1 MQGEFEAGN
10 YHRAFKHFILSRTSS
25 KREEEEKGCER
36 ESVLFLQLRLD
47 CRYCS
52 FASDSIAVTFVIG
65 LGDRKDTFS
74 GDTAV
79 RKLVRDR

>member
-10 YHRAFKHFILSRTSS
+10 YHRAFKHFILAATIS

-47 CRYCS
+47 CSYCS
-52 FASDSIAVTFVIG
+52 FADGDSDCSDVCHWSWRPQGHI
-65 LGDRKDTFS
+65 
-74 GDTAV
+74 
-79 RKLVRDR
+79 